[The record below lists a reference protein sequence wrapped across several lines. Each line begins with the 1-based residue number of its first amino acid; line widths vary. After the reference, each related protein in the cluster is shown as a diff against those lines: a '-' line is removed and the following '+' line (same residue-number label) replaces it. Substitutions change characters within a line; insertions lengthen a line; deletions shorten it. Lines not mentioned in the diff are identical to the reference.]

1 MVGIDLGL
9 SHYAIGSNGGKT
21 ANPRFVKR
29 AEKNLRRKQYQLS
42 KKAKGSANRAK
53 ARLMVTKCHEKV
65 ANARADFQ
73 HKRSRT
79 LIDENSG
86 DSRDIKISQYNEKLQ
101 TGETPS

>member
-1 MVGIDLGL
+1 MV
-9 SHYAIGSNGGKT
+9 A
-21 ANPRFVKR
+21 
-29 AEKNLRRKQYQLS
+29 
-42 KKAKGSANRAK
+42 
-53 ARLMVTKCHEKV
+53 KCHEKV

-86 DSRDIKISQYNEKLQ
+86 DSRDIKISQYNEKPK